1 MVSFSRN
8 KLPATLL
15 TDIVAS
21 NALTLLFWH
30 QEWHLANK
38 KWVMRSSVLCKVQM
52 WSSCCHCHPWYLLH
66 WNTEWFLPHDA
77 MLAWYLLSLW
87 VHPSVCLSQVGVL
100 WRWLNV
106 GSHKQHYTI
115 AKGL

>member
-38 KWVMRSSVLCKVQM
+38 K
-52 WSSCCHCHPWYLLH
+52 
-66 WNTEWFLPHDA
+66 
-77 MLAWYLLSLW
+77 
-87 VHPSVCLSQVGVL
+87 
-100 WRWLNV
+100 
-106 GSHKQHYTI
+106 
-115 AKGL
+115 